1 MDHKILSSTF
11 FRYLESKFLGYN
23 LSDFYDVCGAYSCHK
38 LLTKQPLMLLLTVFL
53 TYVFLIGC
61 LQEGVAKHRVQF
73 PSYLPWKERT
83 MLHTVSFGNIPRIST
98 RALYIS
104 GGRPSKNLPHP
115 ATKRVSPG
123 KVRKSLTTFSDVVK

>member
-1 MDHKILSSTF
+1 M
-11 FRYLESKFLGYN
+11 
-23 LSDFYDVCGAYSCHK
+23 
-38 LLTKQPLMLLLTVFL
+38 
-53 TYVFLIGC
+53 
-61 LQEGVAKHRVQF
+61 AKHRVQF
-73 PSYLPWKERT
+73 PPYLPWKERT

-123 KVRKSLTTFSDVVK
+123 KVRKRLTTFSDVVKLHVQYLKNIGKGMKVNRRIFIRTVKLWRL